1 MAPAEAGA
9 VRVGDPAPDFTL
21 PGTGERGTYTLSEER
36 GHVVVLVFYPGDD
49 TPVCTLQLRTYSD
62 DFGHFDS
69 TGAVVWA
76 LSPQDVD
83 SHNRFS
89 DKNGGFKFP
98 LLADTDKE
106 VGRLYGV
113 LGPVGFYRRSVFVID
128 ADGVIRYAHRAL
140 SGLTFRPTE
149 ELVSAVAAA
158 R

>member
-1 MAPAEAGA
+1 MDRKRKIFGQFAAA
-9 VRVGDPAPDFTL
+9 RFTASGVL
-21 PGTGERGTYTLSEER
+21 DTTFGTNGVASA
-36 GHVVVLVFYPGDD
+36 
-49 TPVCTLQLRTYSD
+49 

-106 VGRLYGV
+106 VGRRYGV

>member
-1 MAPAEAGA
+1 VPPAGA
-9 VRVGDPAPDFTL
+9 VGVGDPAPDFTL
-21 PGTGERGTYTLSEER
+21 AGTGERGEYSLSDER

-49 TPVCTLQLRTYSD
+49 TPVCTEQLRSYSD
-62 DFGHFDS
+62 DFSRFDE

-83 SHNRFS
+83 SHQKFS
-89 DKNGGFKFP
+89 CKNGGFKFP

-128 ADGVIRYAHRAL
+128 AGGTIRYAHRAL

-149 ELVSAVAAA
+149 ELVDAVAHAHT
-158 R
+158 

>member
-1 MAPAEAGA
+1 MAAEAA
-9 VRVGDPAPDFTL
+9 VGVGDLAPDFTL
-21 PGTGERGTYTLSEER
+21 PGTGERGTYTLSDER

-49 TPVCTLQLRTYSD
+49 TPVCTMQLRTYSD
-62 DFGHFDS
+62 DFDQFDS

-76 LSPQDVD
+76 LSPQGIE
-83 SHNRFS
+83 SHEKFS
-89 DKNGGFKFP
+89 GKNGGFKFP

-128 ADGVIRYAHRAL
+128 ASGIIRYAHRAL

-149 ELVSAVAAA
+149 ELVEAVAAA